1 MESEIQLLREKER
14 DYQRQLSEKDIQISK
29 QKNEWA
35 EIYGSMKQEIEALRA
50 ENKALAAEASKNF
63 PSQQLT
69 NPADKEIAKK
79 LKKRELECQALW
91 DTLKDMLVSGKN
103 VYDVRMMNEL
113 LAVRALDTKAKRK
126 LKA

>member
-1 MESEIQLLREKER
+1 
-14 DYQRQLSEKDIQISK
+14 
-29 QKNEWA
+29 
-35 EIYGSMKQEIEALRA
+35 MKQEIEALRA

-63 PSQQLT
+63 PSHSQP
-69 NPADKEIAKK
+69 NPVDKEIAKK

-103 VYDVRMMNEL
+103 LYDVRMMNEL

-126 LKA
+126 LKV